1 MAKMF
6 YTATEAAE
14 KLGASEDKLTDLVK
28 DGKLR
33 EFRDGKTVNYKVE
46 DIDALVGTEAKVSA
60 PANAAGDGGSSS
72 GTDGAFDELVLEPV
86 DDSSVELAEAASDVI
101 SLEETTDEEDEA
113 ADTAAAKKAKE
124 DTVVP
129 SVGVNVFDDDELDE
143 QVDPLAQTAVTDV
156 AGLGLEGTGSGSGI
170 LDLTRESDD
179 TSLGSELLEE
189 IYTEEEEE
197 KPVAPAEDEETI
209 EMGDA
214 TRAGLDEAIP
224 EETTEEDEAEDAA
237 KPAAA
242 PRASGAVVREV
253 VEFGPDPVSAGLSA
267 LLVIAIPV
275 MLLGGLAA
283 AALVRGVLP
292 AVLETLYSKLMI
304 FAGGAL
310 LLAIIAAVLT
320 FFIAKRK
327 S

>member
-6 YTATEAAE
+6 YTASEAAE
-14 KLGASEDKLTDLVK
+14 RLGATEDKLTDLVK
-28 DGKLR
+28 EGRLR
-33 EFRDGKTVNYKVE
+33 EFRDAGIVNYKVE
-46 DIDALVGTEAKVSA
+46 DIDALNPADLGA
-60 PANAAGDGGSSS
+60 PAVDLGGEI
-72 GTDGAFDELVLEPV
+72 DAEDLILEPA
-86 DDSSVELAEAASDVI
+86 DDSSVELAEAASYVI

-113 ADTAAAKKAKE
+113 AETAAAKRAKE

-129 SVGVNVFDDDELDE
+129 SVGVNVFDDDDLDE
-143 QVDPLAQTAVTDV
+143 QVDPLAQTAVTDI
-156 AGLGLEGTGSGSGI
+156 AGLGMEGTGSGSGI

-189 IYTEEEEE
+189 IYTGDEEA

-209 EMGDA
+209 EMGEA

-224 EETTEEDEAEDAA
+224 EETTEEGEEAEAEGEA
-237 KPAAA
+237 AAA
-242 PRASGAVVREV
+242 PGRGAAVVKEV
-253 VEFGPDPVSAGLSA
+253 VEFGPDAVSAGLTA
-267 LLVIAIPV
+267 LMVVAVPV

-292 AVLETLYSKLMI
+292 SVLESLYSVLWI
-304 FAGGAL
+304 FAVGAL
-310 LLAIIAAVLT
+310 VIAAIAAVVT
-320 FFIAKRK
+320 FFLAKRSK